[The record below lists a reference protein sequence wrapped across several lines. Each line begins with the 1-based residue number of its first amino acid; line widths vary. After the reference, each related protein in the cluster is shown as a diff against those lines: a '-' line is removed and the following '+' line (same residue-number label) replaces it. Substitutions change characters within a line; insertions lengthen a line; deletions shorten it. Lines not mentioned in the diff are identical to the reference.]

1 MRKLIFEIL
10 KLIGLIAFL
19 IALLKLFQGRR
30 RSMKLSRY
38 EVESKVNQIVESIAE
53 ENEVEK
59 NFYGDCHPLEVM
71 KLENKITLLTD
82 EVDREELFE
91 EIRKVFESY
100 IQPSFF

>member
-1 MRKLIFEIL
+1 
-10 KLIGLIAFL
+10 
-19 IALLKLFQGRR
+19 
-30 RSMKLSRY
+30 MKLSRY

-82 EVDREELFE
+82 R
-91 EIRKVFESY
+91 SG
-100 IQPSFF
+100 S

>member
-1 MRKLIFEIL
+1 
-10 KLIGLIAFL
+10 
-19 IALLKLFQGRR
+19 
-30 RSMKLSRY
+30 MKLSRY

-53 ENEVEK
+53 ENEVDK

-71 KLENKITLLTD
+71 ILENKITLLTD

-100 IQPSFF
+100 I